1 MQIGASDT
9 ESRRC
14 VDGRWFEAREQLPE
28 RHGMLVADSHLGTML
43 EVESSGELSSSS
55 PLRQNIVELAPGSS
69 WQLRK
74 IEQIHSE

>member
-1 MQIGASDT
+1 MQIGAADT

-14 VDGRWFEAREQLPE
+14 VDGRWFEAREQLSE
-28 RHGMLVADSHLGTML
+28 RQGMLVVDSHLGTKL